1 MKARSQG
8 FNSKG
13 ISLVL
18 AGVRDNRKG
27 KRGGFTHAQRKN
39 ENAVNNW
46 LKKIIIET
54 SAVVIP
60 KSIYY

>member
-8 FNSKG
+8 FNSEG

-39 ENAVNNW
+39 ENAVNN
-46 LKKIIIET
+46 
-54 SAVVIP
+54 
-60 KSIYY
+60 